1 VKRSGFTPKSTWKRL
16 QRGGKLRPLGKKGK
30 TWKAKRDELKA
41 LHKAI
46 GVTTC
51 ELRYE
56 ECAVDDY
63 LGFAHAAKRRKLS
76 KEDLGHVILACNFC
90 HDKLEVMPPEQMK
103 RIVDTICRERESMLI
118 SL

>member
-1 VKRSGFTPKSTWKRL
+1 
-16 QRGGKLRPLGKKGK
+16 LRPLGKKGK
-30 TWKAKRDELKA
+30 VWKEKRDELKVI
-41 LHKAI
+41 HEAI
-46 GVTTC
+46 GITTC

-56 ECAVDDY
+56 GCAVDDY

-103 RIVDTICRERESMLI
+103 RIVDTICRERESTLT